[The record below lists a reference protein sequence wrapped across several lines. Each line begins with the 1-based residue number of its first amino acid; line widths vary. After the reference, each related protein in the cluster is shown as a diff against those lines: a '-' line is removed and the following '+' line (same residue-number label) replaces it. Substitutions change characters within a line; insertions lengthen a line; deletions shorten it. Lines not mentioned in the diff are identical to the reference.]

1 MKQPERLVKIIEDP
15 EFILGLRD
23 DGIVHVYYKSNTIID
38 VDMQNKVRD
47 NAFKL
52 TNDKKHPCLFEA
64 GDYVSLTKEARANA
78 IKNEDDF
85 PALASA
91 VLVQNLAYK
100 MIADF
105 YYKVHKP
112 KQAFKVFRNI
122 DEAIEWLKSHL

>member
-1 MKQPERLVKIIEDP
+1 MKQSEHLIKTIDDP
-15 EFILGLRD
+15 DFVLGLRG
-23 DGIVHVYYKSNTIID
+23 DGIVHVYYKSNTVID
-38 VDMQNKVRD
+38 VDMQDRIRVA
-47 NAFKL
+47 AFKL
-52 TNDKKHPCLFEA
+52 TNDVKHPCLFEA

-78 IKNEDDF
+78 IKKEDDF
-85 PALASA
+85 PASASA

-122 DEAIEWLKSHL
+122 DEAIEWLKTHL